1 MWQKLVRQ
9 WVTASLCA
17 WEKCR
22 PQSISALGLYCIN
35 IKLFLLRN
43 LAAWSYFGFSHL
55 EKWINFLQWT
65 LKPRNLVKG
74 FLSDYFFF
82 LRLVYSNTYKV
93 SEQWRH
99 VADHTLVILDFFLTM
114 ILSVQAIIPSV
125 YTQATNEGVTRVPVS
140 TQAEMQACVDLC
152 AQAFKT
158 WSQTTVLTRQ
168 QIMFRYAD
176 LVRKNLVSSFNIS
189 FPHL

>member
-1 MWQKLVRQ
+1 
-9 WVTASLCA
+9 
-17 WEKCR
+17 
-22 PQSISALGLYCIN
+22 
-35 IKLFLLRN
+35 
-43 LAAWSYFGFSHL
+43 
-55 EKWINFLQWT
+55 
-65 LKPRNLVKG
+65 
-74 FLSDYFFF
+74 
-82 LRLVYSNTYKV
+82 
-93 SEQWRH
+93 
-99 VADHTLVILDFFLTM
+99 M

-125 YTQATNEGVTRVPVS
+125 YTQATNEVVTRVPVS
-140 TQAEMQACVDLC
+140 TQAEMQACVDSC